1 MAEYSYS
8 KILTGIRTKLEEEF
22 QDEMSKIDFNKLAI
36 KALKEKGI
44 DLASLVDINQ
54 DVLID
59 ILGEAVSRAL
69 QSDKWKSKIHRQNVD
84 ISDLID
90 LNGKDLDNKIKEY
103 YDGMQKALDK
113 GDEQLAKSM
122 RDSFMKAMMFSNQ
135 RNAWI
140 TNFLNDEHFEK
151 VIEKYYDDMQK
162 AIDKGDKQLAKS
174 INHKI
179 KLNESRHDWALE
191 YQDLLTQ
198 RNSDFKLD
206 KDEDV
211 IIDNKKIEKG
221 LTESA
226 QKYQKWTVDIGHQFQ
241 ELKEQAQGVGQE
253 ISNSVL
259 NGIAN
264 QQKKVEKSLKDMIG
278 KDQLEI
284 VDQTKNM
291 VRNMSDI
298 GLTADQMREKL
309 RLEAEEIKKGNMA
322 FKERITLLK
331 NNVVVDSLIGNG
343 KSTSIDRD
351 LLLSKEYDFLM
362 HTHPDNE
369 PGAYNFGN
377 YDVGNFVFDKEF
389 TSIFK
394 KAELITNGI
403 TQVILDFANMTSEQI
418 QQFSFLYD
426 DAEHTVRA
434 AFGKMQEDGRI
445 DLHGADYKEVSKYLN
460 ALGDFLIKDL
470 GGNLQYFQKGALD
483 PNRFKQIYDEFLQ
496 AHELLEVID
505 LNNGSALDD
514 IVKSQRKVVAQ
525 AMYDNFHN
533 SGKEIVDAMVN
544 EATQRAEEVKQASTE
559 SAKILNEAVQDGI
572 AEGTDSHSPSKE
584 AEKQADNVVDGF
596 VQEIDQRLPEV
607 EKVGEKIGESVKDGI
622 KESIKDLPS
631 SEDDIEAYLAQLDA
645 KVGLEI
651 KPQVETKEIEQTKQA
666 TDAIFKKAE
675 SLEELREQYRMLK
688 QINNDIAVYEDP
700 DNYIKDPYKG
710 GKQFVGFDKKKTGS
724 GYEDLKDFKKE
735 LLELNPILNEVADS
749 SKRISKKDFEQMFG
763 SYFESPILNTIE
775 EVTQLEVEM
784 GNQGEVATEKI
795 KEGLKEIQQ
804 EAKETQKLLYHWGSD
819 KGLVADDMRSTI
831 THWKEGKQK
840 GEPYGMFGTGTYA
853 VSNPNLFNGVVETLQ
868 PFRSPRKYLKID
880 ASKLNL
886 YETKTSEHA
895 QQLMEYLETLQQ
907 YCISFATGY
916 DWEGTFDVAEWSP
929 EKLYNLYK
937 SVFKEATL
945 DFEQFNAF
953 LTEMYAV
960 VQDQGFN
967 KKGNVLKPKNQ
978 VKTGRDSISTRFM
991 KLLGYN
997 GVNNTGTNKDNFVQ
1011 GSVIFNLPDDA
1022 VIKRT
1027 EDLLELTKE
1036 YNESPLITNTAVAT
1050 ELQLTET
1057 TEKANT
1063 VIDEQKQ
1070 KISELESQV
1079 NDLESSLRAQSDELQ
1094 HAYEE
1099 QGDLQSQLDREKGS
1113 SGYLEEALQE
1123 QKRISEELQ
1132 DQNEEL
1138 KKQNDFLKENNDY
1151 LQSEKTFLEG
1161 VKEELQT
1168 SVEDERQARKEAKA
1182 RADTYEEIS
1191 RIATRSEAEAD
1202 EKMRL
1207 EAEARQEAEKQLDI
1221 KKEENEELKK
1231 QLELIQKNTS
1241 LNMIFDKSNI
1251 IALEESL
1258 NKISVLLEDI
1268 RNTLGTIDDN
1278 NGFQSI
1284 LASVKDLLSQL
1295 DEMYKK
1301 IGTGIYN
1308 IQIHKGSDKESVAS
1322 QELTNSI
1329 IRDTRARYQNAY
1341 QKVVQKAGSE
1351 ELLFANIY
1359 SATAQNFS
1367 GGLDAL
1373 YEAYSPINISK
1384 IQSAEEQV
1392 FRMMQFFD
1400 LLRNAMKSPHFDL
1413 NLKGLRLPSSDDS
1426 YFRQKLR
1433 DSSIINTKE
1442 TEIEAENLEN
1452 EAFQKANENLDQVIN
1467 KLEEIK
1473 NILEKIGENNPFE
1486 ESLNNILDNINQ
1498 LIEKFK
1504 ELDASLL
1511 TNQINQIQQQLD
1523 LEKEKNTELDKK
1535 INLLNEEL
1543 NNEKAITEE
1552 LKKQSE
1558 IKNQTALES
1567 KNVSDKNS
1575 SATPKKQKEI
1585 IELEKAYK
1593 GLTSTEEKYA
1603 ILSERISNGEQL
1615 NAKQYKELA
1624 VLKNKRQAY
1633 FDLIESMKQS
1643 GIVNLELE
1651 AQYQKVQTQNK
1662 IIAND
1667 LIKNENIDNYINKIK
1682 QIKNSIS
1689 SGIYTPDSTKGASAF
1704 INSLPDIKSLNLDQI
1719 KKYYSALEK
1728 FQQSF
1733 IKNINVSKNVD
1744 INKNISK
1751 DDPKIIKQIENAYRG
1766 LTKTE
1771 LEYTVLQERINDNQ
1785 QLTAAQQKR
1794 FSQLELERQ
1803 GYLDVI
1809 NSVQVLSDSMDTL
1822 KTKYNNFQT
1831 SIPDIAKNFIKDEYV
1846 DSYYKKVSKIEKL
1859 ISSGKYTNKSVGEA
1873 ENYLN
1878 NLHDISNEDIDSIK
1892 KYNDELDI
1900 LLNQTLKKAG
1910 NETKLTKLI
1919 NNVTDEL
1926 QKNSRMPKQ
1935 LADDF
1940 KNLKSQMEEFL
1951 TSGNYTTEDVKK
1963 LTNAF
1968 IALDTELIN
1977 TGKKGDSFFTTIAKD
1992 IRSSSARIIAQ
2003 YLSFQDLIRYARS
2016 AVQAVTQLDT
2026 ALTQLR
2032 VVSNASE
2039 AELRRVANSA
2049 YEMAN
2054 ALGSSTTE
2062 ITNSITEWRRLG
2074 YTIEESQKL
2083 AEAAAKLSTGGLMD
2097 VNSATTSLISSMQ
2110 AFKDMGIEAEDIV
2123 DQYIYLGNNF
2133 AISSQELATSLT
2145 KSMAALKVAGNS
2157 LEEIEALEVAG
2168 NTIVQEADTVSNSLK
2183 VNFCLHIEKSICYA
2197 G

>member
-90 LNGKDLDNKIKEY
+90 LNGKDLDDKIKEY
-103 YDGMQKALDK
+103 YDGMQKAFDK

-140 TNFLNDEHFEK
+140 TNYLNDEHFEK
-151 VIEKYYDDMQK
+151 VIGKYYDDMQK

-174 INHKI
+174 INQKI

-253 ISNSVL
+253 ISNSVS

-284 VDQTKNM
+284 VDQARNII
-291 VRNMSDI
+291 RNMSDI

-322 FKERITLLK
+322 FQERITLLK
-331 NNVVVDSLIGNG
+331 NNVVVDSFIGNG
-343 KSTSIDRD
+343 KSTSFDRN

-483 PNRFKQIYDEFLQ
+483 PDRFKQIYDEFLQ

-544 EATQRAEEVKQASTE
+544 EATQRAEEVKQASIE

-645 KVGLEI
+645 KVGLET
-651 KPQVETKEIEQTKQA
+651 KPQTEGLNEAQKRYNEELEFTQQQLVHLKDDVKAWDKKGIVSKYLFGEDGNVKSAEQMLAEIKTETDKVFKKFNTDFEKGIIHNDDDYLKALENTMRKIKVGTAYGILNNKNFSTDINDYLINSATNMYHKWTKKDSKWGESFDTLDDATLSAYGYIIEYQEKLNLLQQDGGQAYTEYIEKVLDLYHQIQDTKQKYATFDTGLDVKSLDITQEEADNRAKALHEQAQAIEELTTETQEYVDAHKEFQDFSNVPYLKNDIQGLQTLSQIMDDQATKFELYTKQRRTDQFDIFSKA
-666 TDAIFKKAE
+666 TD
-675 SLEELREQYRMLK
+675 
-688 QINNDIAVYEDP
+688 
-700 DNYIKDPYKG
+700 YKLA
-710 GKQFVGFDKKKTGS
+710 KKTGYTDEIERTWENLEDVIYAGS
-724 GYEDLKDFKKE
+724 LQGQEAIKQFDQKTKELGYTFDDVTKKWQKIQDETETKIISLAKAQQEIVEPDIRTEYEKTVDAINELGEEYEDSAE
-735 LLELNPILNEVADS
+735 YANQLLAVIDRIREIQTTGKLSYPEELND
-749 SKRISKKDFEQMFG
+749 
-763 SYFESPILNTIE
+763 
-775 EVTQLEVEM
+775 
-784 GNQGEVATEKI
+784 
-795 KEGLKEIQQ
+795 
-804 EAKETQKLLYHWGSD
+804 
-819 KGLVADDMRSTI
+819 
-831 THWKEGKQK
+831 
-840 GEPYGMFGTGTYA
+840 
-853 VSNPNLFNGVVETLQ
+853 
-868 PFRSPRKYLKID
+868 LKIQYPE
-880 ASKLNL
+880 LNGFDFNDENFMDKFFDL
-886 YETKTSEHA
+886 
-895 QQLMEYLETLQQ
+895 LETLPKAQEFLKMQ
-907 YCISFATGY
+907 NIFDDFVDYDNRVNNAQGITYLDKELNNINNIMQEATGSAQDFIVKY
-916 DWEGTFDVAEWSP
+916 KEIVQIMQSGQIDSYETIGMMLQKEFHDFKVMATPEGFQLIPKTMREISEETEKTESKIISLSDRIKRQLMPDV
-929 EKLYNLYK
+929 
-937 SVFKEATL
+937 F
-945 DFEQFNAF
+945 Q
-953 LTEMYAV
+953 
-960 VQDQGFN
+960 
-967 KKGNVLKPKNQ
+967 KNEN
-978 VKTGRDSISTRFM
+978 SIS
-991 KLLGYN
+991 N
-997 GVNNTGTNKDNFVQ
+997 
-1011 GSVIFNLPDDA
+1011 S
-1022 VIKRT
+1022 
-1027 EDLLELTKE
+1027 E
-1036 YNESPLITNTAVAT
+1036 VAPVS
-1050 ELQLTET
+1050 EEIVT
-1057 TEKANT
+1057 TEQQLAEETAKANT
-1063 VIDEQKQ
+1063 VIEEQKQ
-1070 KISELESQV
+1070 KIAELESQV

-1099 QGDLQSQLDREKGS
+1099 QGDLQSQLDREKGA
-1113 SGYLEEALQE
+1113 SGYLEETLRE
-1123 QKRISEELQ
+1123 QQQISEELQ
-1132 DQNEEL
+1132 NQNEEL
-1138 KKQNDFLKENNDY
+1138 KKQNDFLKEDNDY

-1168 SVEDERQARKEAKA
+1168 SVEDERQARKEAEV

-1191 RIATRSEAEAD
+1191 RIAARSEAEAD

-1207 EAEARQEAEKQLDI
+1207 EVEARHEAEKQLDI

-1231 QLELIQKNTS
+1231 KLDLTEQIVNESKTKETKVDSEEVSNIKAVQNAIKKKNNAFKTEEKTV
-1241 LNMIFDKSNI
+1241 DKSVTNEINKLKELEKVISENI
-1251 IALEESL
+1251 PNAINKKDSAFIGEKEIVKQVVDEEKKAIKQPASKTTTEKAKPVSNDSL
-1258 NKISVLLEDI
+1258 IK
-1268 RNTLGTIDDN
+1268 
-1278 NGFQSI
+1278 
-1284 LASVKDLLSQL
+1284 A
-1295 DEMYKK
+1295 
-1301 IGTGIYN
+1301 YN
-1308 IQIHKGSDKESVAS
+1308 IQ
-1322 QELTNSI
+1322 
-1329 IRDTRARYQNAY
+1329 
-1341 QKVVQKAGSE
+1341 
-1351 ELLFANIY
+1351 FA
-1359 SATAQNFS
+1359 
-1367 GGLDAL
+1367 
-1373 YEAYSPINISK
+1373 K
-1384 IQSAEEQV
+1384 
-1392 FRMMQFFD
+1392 
-1400 LLRNAMKSPHFDL
+1400 
-1413 NLKGLRLPSSDDS
+1413 
-1426 YFRQKLR
+1426 
-1433 DSSIINTKE
+1433 
-1442 TEIEAENLEN
+1442 
-1452 EAFQKANENLDQVIN
+1452 
-1467 KLEEIK
+1467 
-1473 NILEKIGENNPFE
+1473 
-1486 ESLNNILDNINQ
+1486 
-1498 LIEKFK
+1498 
-1504 ELDASLL
+1504 
-1511 TNQINQIQQQLD
+1511 
-1523 LEKEKNTELDKK
+1523 
-1535 INLLNEEL
+1535 
-1543 NNEKAITEE
+1543 
-1552 LKKQSE
+1552 
-1558 IKNQTALES
+1558 
-1567 KNVSDKNS
+1567 
-1575 SATPKKQKEI
+1575 
-1585 IELEKAYK
+1585 
-1593 GLTSTEEKYA
+1593 
-1603 ILSERISNGEQL
+1603 
-1615 NAKQYKELA
+1615 
-1624 VLKNKRQAY
+1624 
-1633 FDLIESMKQS
+1633 
-1643 GIVNLELE
+1643 
-1651 AQYQKVQTQNK
+1651 
-1662 IIAND
+1662 
-1667 LIKNENIDNYINKIK
+1667 
-1682 QIKNSIS
+1682 
-1689 SGIYTPDSTKGASAF
+1689 
-1704 INSLPDIKSLNLDQI
+1704 
-1719 KKYYSALEK
+1719 
-1728 FQQSF
+1728 
-1733 IKNINVSKNVD
+1733 
-1744 INKNISK
+1744 
-1751 DDPKIIKQIENAYRG
+1751 
-1766 LTKTE
+1766 
-1771 LEYTVLQERINDNQ
+1771 
-1785 QLTAAQQKR
+1785 
-1794 FSQLELERQ
+1794 
-1803 GYLDVI
+1803 
-1809 NSVQVLSDSMDTL
+1809 
-1822 KTKYNNFQT
+1822 
-1831 SIPDIAKNFIKDEYV
+1831 
-1846 DSYYKKVSKIEKL
+1846 
-1859 ISSGKYTNKSVGEA
+1859 
-1873 ENYLN
+1873 
-1878 NLHDISNEDIDSIK
+1878 
-1892 KYNDELDI
+1892 
-1900 LLNQTLKKAG
+1900 LKKAVTNDKNIITDEIKEFYETLSGKDIKLESSDAIKQYTENIKQFLDTIEKRG
-1910 NETKLTKLI
+1910 NETKLLKNI
-1919 NNVTDEL
+1919 NDATSTL
-1926 QKNSRMPKQ
+1926 QKNSAMPKRLAKDYQQ
-1935 LADDF
+1935 LIDEMKAMS
-1940 KNLKSQMEEFL
+1940 KA
-1951 TSGNYTTEDVKK
+1951 GGYTNKQVSEM
-1963 LTNAF
+1963 TNRL
-1968 IALDTELIN
+1968 IKLDTELAR
-1977 TGKKGDSFFTTIAKD
+1977 TGKSGRSFFNMIAND
-1992 IRSSSARIIAQ
+1992 IKTSSARMIAM
-2003 YLSFQDLIRYARS
+2003 YFSFQDLIRYARS

-2183 VNFCLHIEKSICYA
+2183 VNLCLHIWKHICYVRLNVDNNYI